1 MLKKIGVGV
10 VLIVVAFLAVVATR
24 PAEFHIERSATVA
37 APAEVVFA
45 QLNDLH
51 RWSRWN
57 PFEREDPGMKITYS
71 GTPSGVG
78 ASYHYVGPK
87 MGEGRMTLTES
98 TPNERIAVRAE
109 FVKPMPATNLIEF
122 TVKPAPGG
130 VAVTWGM
137 SGRNSFVAK
146 AISIFL
152 NMDEMVGGEFEKG
165 LAELKR
171 VSEEEAQRRAAAAR
185 AQAVAPVSAPAPAR
199 GRTVA
204 AG

>member
-1 MLKKIGVGV
+1 MLKKIGLGV

-51 RWSRWN
+51 QWSRWN
-57 PFEREDPGMKITYS
+57 PFEREDPGMKIEYS
-71 GTPSGVG
+71 GAPSGVG

-98 TPNERIAVRAE
+98 TPNERVAVRAE
-109 FVKPMPATNLIEF
+109 FLKPMSATNLVEF

-130 VAVTWGM
+130 VAVTWAM
-137 SGRNSFVAK
+137 SGRNPFVWK
-146 AISIFL
+146 AISVFL
-152 NMDEMVGGEFEKG
+152 DMDEMVGGEFEKG
-165 LAELKR
+165 LVELKR
-171 VSEEEAQRRAAAAR
+171 VSEEEEGQRRAAAAAR
-185 AQAVAPVSAPAPAR
+185 AQAVAPAAAR
-199 GRTVA
+199 ARTVT